1 MRSASIT
8 QPQVRGQILSTAE
21 RLFRAYGYAK
31 TTVADIAREC
41 GMSPAN
47 VYRFFESKAAVNEA
61 ITEVLLA
68 EVEAL
73 AQGIAAEQR
82 PAADRLRKM
91 LLEMHSFALE
101 RFLNENSVHE
111 LCAKAMDEQWG
122 VIEAHIQ
129 RTRAMVRSLIEE
141 GMKSG
146 EFTRGDLDAVAGS
159 VNNALMVF
167 CHPQLV
173 AENFAKDQ
181 KRQALQMG
189 EFLVR
194 ALKAPA
200 TSH

>member
-8 QPQVRGQILSTAE
+8 QPQVRSQILSAAE
-21 RLFRAYGYAK
+21 RLFRAFGYAK

-61 ITEVLLA
+61 ITEVLLD
-68 EVEAL
+68 EVEAR
-73 AQGIAAEQR
+73 AQAIAAEQR
-82 PAADRLRKM
+82 PVSDRLRKM
-91 LLEMHSFALE
+91 LLEMHGFALE
-101 RFLNENSVHE
+101 RYLNESSVHE

-129 RTRAMVRSLIEE
+129 RTRALTRSLIEE
-141 GMKSG
+141 GMRSG
-146 EFTRGDLDAVAGS
+146 EFAKGNLDALAACVS
-159 VNNALMVF
+159 NAMIPF

-181 KRQALQMG
+181 RRQAAQMG
-189 EFLVR
+189 EFLVA
-194 ALKAPA
+194 ALKA
-200 TSH
+200 

>member
-146 EFTRGDLDAVAGS
+146 EFARGDLDAVASS

>member
-8 QPQVRGQILSTAE
+8 QPEVRGEILATAE

-68 EVEAL
+68 EVEAR
-73 AQGIAAEQR
+73 AEAIAAEQR
-82 PAADRLRKM
+82 PVADRLRKM
-91 LLEMHSFALE
+91 LLEMHGFTLE
-101 RFLNENSVHE
+101 RFLKESRVHE
-111 LCAKAMDEQWG
+111 LCAKAMQEQWG

-129 RTRAMVRSLIEE
+129 RCRSITRSLIEE

-146 EFTRGDLDAVAGS
+146 EFARRDLDATARAVS
-159 VNNALMVF
+159 NAMMPF
-167 CHPQLV
+167 FHPQTV

-181 KRQALQMG
+181 KKQCVQMG
-189 EFLVR
+189 EFLVS
-194 ALKAPA
+194 ALKAG
-200 TSH
+200 